1 MKIGVIGG
9 GIVGSSA
16 AYYLSKFGYKPV
28 IFEKDGVAAHAS
40 GFAQGGLNP
49 NVNPFSIDFKLH
61 KLAFNLH
68 KEIKADSYLKNFW
81 PIFKIELF
89 LASKNS
95 MPVRSM

>member
-16 AYYLSKFGYKPV
+16 AYYFSKFGYKPV
-28 IFEKDGVAAHAS
+28 VFEKDGVAAHAS

-68 KEIKADSYLKNFW
+68 KEIKQQSNRNNTQNYIK
-81 PIFKIELF
+81 
-89 LASKNS
+89 
-95 MPVRSM
+95 